1 MSNPVVDVAGTGSGG
16 GGVTVG
22 VIVGVAVANGT
33 QAQFVP
39 MSMQAKPAGQSP
51 PPQAGKS
58 PHVAK
63 QAHTAP

>member
-1 MSNPVVDVAGTGSGG
+1 MSNPVVDVAGTG
-16 GGVTVG
+16 VTATVG

-39 MSMQAKPAGQSP
+39 MSVQAKPAGQSP
-51 PPQAGKS
+51 TPQAGKS